1 MIGGCGGINGSAEV
15 AAGVNNPNGSIRVT
29 VRSGAL
35 VGNVDGADNST
46 TRCKDIY
53 ITVEKGARVLES
65 ITGGGNTTNNYGGP
79 ALGYAVGP
87 EQGYAPGR
95 KQYETH
101 ADIHVKMDGEG
112 RLDDGKTYR
121 ASVIGGGV
129 YAGGHNAD
137 MELGDVYSWFGG
149 TVTSGCDDGKVI
161 GNTNVHIYGTILKK
175 NYESANRFLS
185 GAGSVFGGG
194 YLGESAYISET
205 DVAGLASV
213 YVYDGSDVQGDVYGG
228 GHTAKCSGGTHV
240 VVSGTV
246 RGDVYGGSWL
256 HESTNQY
263 GQYELGNVG
272 DTYVELNGNASAN
285 NVYGGGRISNVHG
298 GSTVILKDNAKAANV
313 YGTGSAY
320 TSFYHRGSEYSFGP
334 ISTITDKDAAIRV
347 QDRALV
353 TDAIYGYGIEQI
365 SGVTIKLLAGKAE
378 VYFEHSDNGGVF
390 KRVVNADLVEVTD
403 KSRVTLDNA
412 YQDNK
417 QLVNV
422 SDQTID
428 DSAVLEIRAD
438 AHILANYRGDK
449 QQSGMLKIPA
459 GKCLTADGTV
469 TDLTKIS
476 IPDNTRDHI
485 VPEEAQVY
493 VISGAGSMTA
503 SGDFTWVDTRNG
515 VWMEWRGNED
525 GTSQWW
531 LVRAKRGDLTVS
543 KTVSGSGAEQGK
555 AFGFTV
561 ILSDRGV
568 NGTFGDMQF
577 ENGTAVFTLKHGEQK
592 TAKALQAGIS
602 YQVTENDNAG
612 YTVTVNGENKAA
624 ANGVIPEEAAAEVR
638 FNNDR
643 AAVVVPTG
651 DLTVNDM
658 VSGNSADLNKN
669 FVYTVILSDRSV
681 NGTFGDMQFV
691 NGVATF
697 TLKHGEQKTAR
708 GLPAELTY
716 QVTESEYDDY
726 VVTVDGESKVVASG
740 TIPAGRGVTVA
751 YHNVCV
757 KAPVPPQTGDNS
769 HLTAAFV
776 LLGLAAVTLTGITVY
791 RKKKYQ

>member
-1 MIGGCGGINGSAEV
+1 M
-15 AAGVNNPNGSIRVT
+15 
-29 VRSGAL
+29 
-35 VGNVDGADNST
+35 
-46 TRCKDIY
+46 
-53 ITVEKGARVLES
+53 
-65 ITGGGNTTNNYGGP
+65 
-79 ALGYAVGP
+79 
-87 EQGYAPGR
+87 
-95 KQYETH
+95 
-101 ADIHVKMDGEG
+101 KMDGEG

-121 ASVIGGGV
+121 ASVIGGGVYGDIYGNIEVEHNGNVEYVYGGCHSGNVTGNINIVINGGV

-194 YLGESAYISET
+194 YLGESACIGET

-246 RGDVYGGSWL
+246 RGDVY
-256 HESTNQY
+256 
-263 GQYELGNVG
+263 
-272 DTYVELNGNASAN
+272 
-285 NVYGGGRISNVHG
+285 G

-365 SGVTIKLLAGKAE
+365 SGVTTWLLAGKAE

-412 YQDNK
+412 YQDNE

-422 SDQTID
+422 SDLTID

-438 AHILANYRGDK
+438 AHILGNYSGDK

-476 IPDNTRDHI
+476 IPDNTRNHI

-602 YQVTENDNAG
+602 YHVTENDNAG

-651 DLTVNDM
+651 DLTVNNM

-726 VVTVDGESKVVASG
+726 VVTVDGESKVAASG

-791 RKKKYQ
+791 R